1 MKIFHKLKDK
11 LHFLT
16 HFPYEEAYRE
26 RLEMDVIS
34 SNYQSERVIAFVML
48 FTQIIMILIFTLRP
62 GNIFYSF
69 RRLCYVITYAVL
81 SICIFVFLPVHKRS
95 KKNWRMHTGICIAF
109 SIVLSLWVTSI
120 SYLDALG
127 NGSIV
132 IYCSVLPAMAAFLV
146 IPPHVISIVF
156 LFTCIMTDCLV
167 LSTPYGRENI
177 FSVLINS
184 VFICLLSVIYAYR
197 TYYTRMENTYNKVI
211 IDDKNRQ
218 LEAVNRDL
226 DLLSMTD
233 ALTALGNRRYL
244 NEAVKLSLEK
254 YGMYM
259 GSLTVFLL
267 DIDYF
272 RQYNDRY
279 GHQQGD
285 ACLQAVALIL
295 SSFAENNKFRAVRYG
310 GDEFALVLTGLSAD
324 SSIEKAE
331 QLRKSISAA
340 RISDSHVN
348 DTSVTVSIGVSFHQS
363 WQPDFWE
370 TAFSEADKA
379 LFKAKQNSRDQIV
392 LFQ

>member
-1 MKIFHKLKDK
+1 
-11 LHFLT
+11 
-16 HFPYEEAYRE
+16 
-26 RLEMDVIS
+26 
-34 SNYQSERVIAFVML
+34 
-48 FTQIIMILIFTLRP
+48 
-62 GNIFYSF
+62 
-69 RRLCYVITYAVL
+69 
-81 SICIFVFLPVHKRS
+81 
-95 KKNWRMHTGICIAF
+95 
-109 SIVLSLWVTSI
+109 
-120 SYLDALG
+120 
-127 NGSIV
+127 
-132 IYCSVLPAMAAFLV
+132 
-146 IPPHVISIVF
+146 
-156 LFTCIMTDCLV
+156 
-167 LSTPYGRENI
+167 
-177 FSVLINS
+177 
-184 VFICLLSVIYAYR
+184 
-197 TYYTRMENTYNKVI
+197 
-211 IDDKNRQ
+211 
-218 LEAVNRDL
+218 
-226 DLLSMTD
+226 
-233 ALTALGNRRYL
+233 
-244 NEAVKLSLEK
+244 
-254 YGMYM
+254 MYM

-272 RQYNDRY
+272 KQYNDRY